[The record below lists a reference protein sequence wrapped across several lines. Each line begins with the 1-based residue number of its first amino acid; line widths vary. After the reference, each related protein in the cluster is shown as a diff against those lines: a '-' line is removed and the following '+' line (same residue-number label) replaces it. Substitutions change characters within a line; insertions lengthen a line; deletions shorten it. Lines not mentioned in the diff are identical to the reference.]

1 MIFIL
6 IEKVK
11 VEKIK
16 GAEYNPRKD
25 LQETDKKYNEIKNS
39 LETFGMLEPIIWN
52 KITGNIIGGHQRFK
66 ILKMQGATEIECSV
80 VDFDLD
86 EENPEEEK
94 NGNSLKRHIQVKSIE
109 KIRKLF

>member
-39 LETFGMLEPIIWN
+39 LETFGI
-52 KITGNIIGGHQRFK
+52 
-66 ILKMQGATEIECSV
+66 SV
-80 VDFDLD
+80 
-86 EENPEEEK
+86 
-94 NGNSLKRHIQVKSIE
+94 H
-109 KIRKLF
+109 

>member
-11 VEKIK
+11 IEKIK

-39 LETFGMLEPIIWN
+39 LETFGID
-52 KITGNIIGGHQRFK
+52 
-66 ILKMQGATEIECSV
+66 LK
-80 VDFDLD
+80 DFENVELPE

-94 NGNSLKRHIQVKSIE
+94 NGN
-109 KIRKLF
+109 